1 MTEALNRHLPERPR
15 LRVPLRPRGPQA
27 RPRCRA
33 TLGSTLKPS
42 SLPFEALKAMS
53 ENPALLKRFAS
64 LLSLLLGLVVVGQLP
79 AAEAPA
85 AAVPEAPKPVV
96 STNVSNPPAAAV
108 VAPAT
113 LAAEAKPAAPAPTN
127 ATVAPST
134 ASTPSSRERERSAS
148 STAATNAPPGS
159 FESFRLIAE
168 RNIFDPNRSPRVS
181 RSSGGSEEPRRVPKI
196 EAFALAGTMSF
207 SNRHMAFFT
216 SSSSQFQKA
225 LKPGD
230 AIAGYQVAAV
240 EIDHVKLEKDGAK
253 VELKLN
259 QQMRRE
265 DDGPWQI
272 SARAEMAASAP
283 VISGST
289 PPAGGDAAPAAP
301 AGASDAL
308 KRLMELR
315 AKEQ

>member
-1 MTEALNRHLPERPR
+1 
-15 LRVPLRPRGPQA
+15 
-27 RPRCRA
+27 
-33 TLGSTLKPS
+33 LGGTLKPS

-64 LLSLLLGLVVVGQLP
+64 LLSLLLGLIFAGQLS
-79 AAEAPA
+79 AADALVP
-85 AAVPEAPKPVV
+85 AVPEATKPVA
-96 STNVSNPPAAAV
+96 STTTSNPPSAAV
-108 VAPAT
+108 AAPA
-113 LAAEAKPAAPAPTN
+113 APAEEAKPAAAPAATNVSAAPAP
-127 ATVAPST
+127 ASAPSSRDRERAAPST
-134 ASTPSSRERERSAS
+134 P
-148 STAATNAPPGS
+148 ATNAPPGS
-159 FESFRLIAE
+159 YESFRLIAE

-181 RSSGGSEEPRRVPKI
+181 RSSSGSEEPRRVPKV

-216 SSSSQFQKA
+216 SSSSSYQKA

-240 EIDHVKLEKDGAK
+240 ELDHVKLEKDGAK

-265 DDGPWQI
+265 DDGPWQV
-272 SARAEMAASAP
+272 SARTEVASSAP
-283 VISGST
+283 SAGGST
-289 PPAGGDAAPAAP
+289 PPAGGGAAPGVP
-301 AGASDAL
+301 AGASEAL